1 MPKNLLLQTKLRCD
15 MLTCLRTGLTNRKA
29 LHYFLKVHNV
39 CIYNLKCVLIKIT
52 YYLKLDLN
60 DAQLDLTPLGLP
72 DK

>member
-15 MLTCLRTGLTNRKA
+15 VLRTGLTNRKA
-29 LHYFLKVHNV
+29 SHYFLKVHNV

-60 DAQLDLTPLGLP
+60 DAQLDLTPLRLP